1 MFEPIEKRESLSGH
15 VETELTKAIRLGQYL
30 PLQKI
35 PTENELCSIFNVS
48 RTVVREAIKGLSAK
62 GIVDVRK
69 GSGVYVSEM
78 SIQNASETLNLFFG
92 LSSDEDVM
100 LQTIDAR
107 AMIEPLIASK
117 SAVIRKPKHIALLQ
131 DNMEKMRLCPLDDKK
146 QEAELDN
153 QFHRILLDCIENPV
167 LHLLVDPIFNL
178 MPKFKYNVF
187 GKTITDNLDKEKEKM
202 LYYHQMIT
210 NAIVDKHPLR
220 AENFMKE
227 HLKVTRENYI
237 KALNK

>member
-15 VETELTKAIRLGQYL
+15 VESELTKAIRIGQYQ

-48 RTVVREAIKGLSAK
+48 RTVVREAIKGLNAK

-92 LSSDEDVM
+92 LSSNQDV
-100 LQTIDAR
+100 LLHTIDSR
-107 AMIEPLIASK
+107 AMIEPMIASK
-117 SAVIRKPKHIALLQ
+117 SAVIRKEKHMDLLQ
-131 DNMEKMRLCPLDDKK
+131 ENMEKMRQCPLEDKK
-146 QEAELDN
+146 EEAELDN
-153 QFHRILLDCIENPV
+153 QFHRIILDCIDNPV
-167 LHLLVDPIFNL
+167 LHLLVDPVFNL
-178 MPKFKYNVF
+178 MPKFKLGVF
-187 GKTITDNLDKEKEKM
+187 GKTIAGNLEEEKEKM
-202 LYYHQMIT
+202 LYFHQMIT
-210 NAIVDKHPLR
+210 DAIIGKHPLR
-220 AENFMKE
+220 AESFMKE

-237 KALNK
+237 KALQS